1 MIKIILLVLA
11 SEALTAIGQVLFK
24 KSVNS
29 LGPHSLSG
37 TSGLIRFMGEVV
49 SKPPIWIGIVSMAA
63 GLFVWLMALAQGDLS
78 LVFPMGSVQ
87 YIMIM
92 FMAHSFLGEKIDT
105 VKFAGTFLVM
115 LGIVLITIG

>member
-11 SEALTAIGQVLFK
+11 SEVLTAIGQVLFK
-24 KSVNS
+24 KTTNS
-29 LGPHSLSG
+29 LGSHSLKG
-37 TSGLIRFMGEVV
+37 TNGLIRFIREVI
-49 SKPPIWIGIVSMAA
+49 SKPSIWIGIVSMAA
-63 GLFVWLMALAQGDLS
+63 GLFAWLMALAQGDLS

-92 FMAHSFLGEKIDT
+92 FMAHSFLGEKIDR